1 MKVMAG
7 KLNMMAGEIENPV
20 DITSDG
26 AGLADLGDTDSLI
39 SELMSTRAA
48 LNCDDSLSIE
58 EQETTGE
65 IGIEIIP
72 PLDISVIMNVIEYL
86 ESLPQVKGVELL
98 SRVEKPLI
106 IIYLK
111 KPMDIIKTLE
121 SVADID
127 EVTESK
133 ESGQTRQTVVIRTR
147 VADSKF

>member
-1 MKVMAG
+1 MAG